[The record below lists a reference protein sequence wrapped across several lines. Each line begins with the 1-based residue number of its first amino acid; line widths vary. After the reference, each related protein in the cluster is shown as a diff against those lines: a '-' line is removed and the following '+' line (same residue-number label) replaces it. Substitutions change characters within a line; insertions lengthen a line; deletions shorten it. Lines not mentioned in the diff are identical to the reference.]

1 MTSANYVPSTGV
13 SVIPSPTAMCKA
25 ETPGRSFSGV
35 GTIPEMHGHFISFK
49 DDQQERSQTV
59 WVLLTLTLPR
69 AFSSGQPGGPAL
81 LEGRRGLHLSSSL
94 GQAGGAEGSLERRRR
109 AWRGGQVVRPGTFLC
124 GLLAQA
130 HRKVCA
136 LGRAG
141 NRAQAEQ
148 LSKACPSPA

>member
-1 MTSANYVPSTGV
+1 
-13 SVIPSPTAMCKA
+13 
-25 ETPGRSFSGV
+25 
-35 GTIPEMHGHFISFK
+35 MHGHFISFK
-49 DDQQERSQTV
+49 TDQQGRSQTV

-81 LEGRRGLHLSSSL
+81 PEGRRGPHLSSSL
-94 GQAGGAEGSLERRRR
+94 GRQAGGAEESLEHCRR
-109 AWRGGQVVRPGTFLC
+109 AWRGGQVARPGTFLC

-130 HRKVCA
+130 HQKVSA